1 VLRRCAAL
9 ICGGVASI
17 RAARAAAERSCG
29 GRAFLAQVLPPGGL
43 FDVVVCDGAPNVGGA
58 WSSEAYSQAALV
70 LDACKLATEFLAPRG
85 LFLTKVFRSAEYH
98 ALLYAFGQLFERVES
113 TKPVASRS
121 TSAEIY
127 VACHG
132 YRAPGRLDR
141 RLLDPAHLFA
151 PTEDGGGGGGGA
163 MADGAGAPGRDVVHG
178 PEAPRR
184 NRGGYDENLRGVL
197 WRAADAET
205 SFISAEKPAEALG
218 AFGAL
223 TIAPKSDLDTHAAT
237 TAEVRA
243 ALADLRV
250 LAKRDFRTLLRWRQV
265 VLKGRAADAK
275 AAAS

>member
-1 VLRRCAAL
+1 MAADA
-9 ICGGVASI
+9 VSPP
-17 RAARAAAERSCG
+17 
-29 GRAFLAQVLPPGGL
+29 QVLPPGGL

-70 LDACKLATEFLAPRG
+70 LEACKLATEFLAPKG

-141 RLLDPAHLFA
+141 RLLDPAHVFA

-163 MADGAGAPGRDVVHG
+163 GTSPLPSPSPTIRTEQLSSG
-178 PEAPRR
+178 PSVMTAWKGEGEGVAT
-184 NRGGYDENLRGVL
+184 GGS
-197 WRAADAET
+197 T
-205 SFISAEKPAEALG
+205 S
-218 AFGAL
+218 
-223 TIAPKSDLDTHAAT
+223 
-237 TAEVRA
+237 
-243 ALADLRV
+243 
-250 LAKRDFRTLLRWRQV
+250 
-265 VLKGRAADAK
+265 K
-275 AAAS
+275 A